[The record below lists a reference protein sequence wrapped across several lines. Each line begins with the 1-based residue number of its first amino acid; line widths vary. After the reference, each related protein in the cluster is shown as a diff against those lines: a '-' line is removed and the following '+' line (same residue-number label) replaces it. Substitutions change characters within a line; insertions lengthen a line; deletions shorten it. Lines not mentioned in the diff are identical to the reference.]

1 MIIYR
6 EVTVKVNFYDEVED
20 ELLKFA
26 VIVVV
31 YQNKLVFCKHRQRE
45 TFEIPGGHRENNETI
60 LACAK
65 RELYEE
71 TGALEYFIEPICV
84 YSIIGKNRVNDS
96 GEEMFGMLFFA
107 DVQVFEKNL
116 YSEIEK
122 IYLFDNLPER
132 WTYPKIQPILLK
144 EVLKRKNM

>member
-45 TFEIPGGHRENNETI
+45 TFEIPGGHCENNETI

-132 WTYPKIQPILLK
+132 WTYPKIQPIFLK

>member
-1 MIIYR
+1 M
-6 EVTVKVNFYDEVED
+6 KVNFYDEVED

-45 TFEIPGGHRENNETI
+45 TFEIPGGHCENNETI